1 VAGPTLSA
9 AAASPLPPIE
19 ARVATEADL
28 DPIAETMALALHE
41 SPVWTWAFP
50 DPEARVRAQRGIWR
64 YCFAAALEYGWA
76 WQVEDCAAAA
86 LWIPP
91 GKPEMPPEAAA
102 RFDPFLDELLG
113 EDSPRIR
120 DMFARFAAAHP
131 VQRGPHYYLNLLAT
145 HPDHAGRGLGRALLA
160 DNLARIDAEGA
171 DAFLETTTPAR
182 NVPLYERFGFVLE
195 GRFPISDG
203 GLEVAQMWRAAR

>member
-1 VAGPTLSA
+1 MT
-9 AAASPLPPIE
+9 E
-19 ARVATEADL
+19 AKVATEADL
-28 DPIAETMALALHE
+28 DAIAETMARALNE

-50 DPEARVRAQRGIWR
+50 DPEQRVHAQRGIWR

-76 WQVEDCAAAA
+76 WQLEDCAAAA

-102 RFDPFLDELLG
+102 RFDPYLDQLLG
-113 EDSPRIR
+113 EDAARVK

-145 HPDHAGRGLGRALLA
+145 HPRHAGRGLGQALLA

-171 DAFLETTTPAR
+171 NAFLETTNPAQ

-195 GRFPISDG
+195 GTFPISEG
-203 GLEVAQMWRAAR
+203 GLEVAQMWRPAR